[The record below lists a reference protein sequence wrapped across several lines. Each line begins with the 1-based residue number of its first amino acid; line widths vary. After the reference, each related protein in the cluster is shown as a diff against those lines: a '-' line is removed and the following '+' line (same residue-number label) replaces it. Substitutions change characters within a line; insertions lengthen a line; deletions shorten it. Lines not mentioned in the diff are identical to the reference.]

1 MTIRSRC
8 LRASIAAALVCVLH
22 GSPARADWLLS
33 AYVGGTKTASNTLD
47 ITPAAGSAV
56 SIPNVDYEGRPFES
70 PPYYG
75 YRVGWTPTGGH
86 LGVEYEFT
94 HAKAI
99 ATGAPSAELTAFQLS
114 HGLNL
119 ILGNVVYRTSPY
131 CSGRCTL
138 VARGG
143 AGITYPH
150 VEATFRGRTT
160 YDYEFAGFGAQGGVG
175 IELQVVPHLYV
186 VGDAR
191 LTYARVRADLVDGG
205 RLAGPFTTGHVD
217 VGVAWHSSR

>member
-1 MTIRSRC
+1 MVTTVVVLLAC
-8 LRASIAAALVCVLH
+8 VAAPRH
-22 GSPARADWLLS
+22 ARADWLLS
-33 AYVGGTKTASNTLD
+33 AYVGGTKTSSNTLE

-56 SIPNVDYEGRPFES
+56 SIADVEYEGKPFSS

-86 LGVEYEFT
+86 LGIEYEFT

-99 ATGAPSAELTAFQLS
+99 ATGTPSPELTAFQLS
-114 HGLNL
+114 HGLNF
-119 ILGNVVYRTSPY
+119 ILGNVVYRSSPY

-138 VARGG
+138 LARGG

-160 YDYEFAGFGAQGGVG
+160 YQYEFAGFGAQGGVG
-175 IELQVVPHLYV
+175 IELKAVDHFYV

-205 RLAGPFTTGHVD
+205 RLAGPFTTGHLD